1 VKRFFFF
8 SRLEHPYVRH
18 SFVTRAP
25 SPWARQSWKGA
36 EERSSPSDRARVP
49 ATPA

>member
-1 VKRFFFF
+1 VTRFFFF

-36 EERSSPSDRARVP
+36 GELLPADRARVP